1 MDENNG
7 YVKINLNGIRDKKTG
22 LEIPATGAFALLRAS
37 SEDDFNTW
45 NTVLKFKLVGE
56 TPSRE
61 LYRDFTVEHGFSYQ
75 YAVQQYSDETAVRSN
90 KIFSNTVYSIFEDS
104 FLYNNG

>member
-22 LEIPATGAFALLRAS
+22 LEIPTTGAFALLRAS

-45 NTVLKFKLVGE
+45 NTILKFKLVGE

-61 LYRDFTVEHGFSYQ
+61 LYKDFTVEHGFSYQ
-75 YAVQQYSDETAVRSN
+75 YAV
-90 KIFSNTVYSIFEDS
+90 
-104 FLYNNG
+104 